1 MSEVPV
7 GFAAMRGL
15 VSPLPDAVVPPIE
28 RVSELIHLV
37 DGRQP
42 PHPDDP
48 LASSSE
54 QDPLKFGIRI
64 LSAVAHCEK
73 GPRMAS
79 QGDIRL

>member
-37 DGRQP
+37 DGWQP

-54 QDPLKFGIRI
+54 QNLLKFGIRI
-64 LSAVAHCEK
+64 LSGVTHSEK
-73 GPRMAS
+73 GPRVAS